1 MMAVTF
7 SYAGSRQVRRDAFYV
22 ENEPLTKED
31 RFSKASQNIKH
42 SPRKIRN
49 TATPMYFKAY
59 GVAATFC
66 PTSPRRNETRKKG
79 VAFVLRRS
87 WRRVCNATA
96 HEWHSLQGNVAAW
109 RQFFG
114 VSREDNCDVFEKS
127 FCGAINIG
135 GECFAEFFSADKIHR
150 QTHNP

>member
-1 MMAVTF
+1 MKMTIRKDN
-7 SYAGSRQVRRDAFYV
+7 SLNRLYRV
-22 ENEPLTKED
+22 EHCQIHKLKLF
-31 RFSKASQNIKH
+31 RFPEEVFKH
-42 SPRKIRN
+42 PPRIIRN
-49 TATPMYFKAY
+49 AATPMYFKVS
-59 GVAATFC
+59 GVASIFC
-66 PTSPRRNETRKKG
+66 PITPRRNETRKKG

-87 WRRVCNATA
+87 WRRVCNAPT
-96 HEWHSLQGNVAAW
+96 HEWHGLQGNVAAW

-135 GECFAEFFSADKIHR
+135 GECFSGFFSADKIHR

>member
-1 MMAVTF
+1 MKMTIRKDNSF
-7 SYAGSRQVRRDAFYV
+7 NRHYRDEHCQIHKLKLFRF
-22 ENEPLTKED
+22 PKEV
-31 RFSKASQNIKH
+31 FKH
-42 SPRKIRN
+42 SPYKIRN
-49 TATPMYFKAY
+49 GATPMYLKVSD
-59 GVAATFC
+59 VASTFC
-66 PTSPRRNETRKKG
+66 PTPPRRNETRKTN

-87 WRRVCNATA
+87 WRRVCNAPD
-96 HEWHSLQGNVAAW
+96 HERHGLQGNVAAW

-135 GECFAEFFSADKIHR
+135 GECFSGFFSADKIHR